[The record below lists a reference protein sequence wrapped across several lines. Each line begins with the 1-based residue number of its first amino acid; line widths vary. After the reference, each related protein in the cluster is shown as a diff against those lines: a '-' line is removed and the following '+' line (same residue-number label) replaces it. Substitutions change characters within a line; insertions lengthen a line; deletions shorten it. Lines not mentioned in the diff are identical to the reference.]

1 MVACSTTRM
10 VGADSTAVPM
20 GPEVVPEV
28 VVLVSPSGTPG
39 SPGAVPV
46 LEPLDAIHL
55 GCFVAGMVSGGATK
69 LKGPNFQLLLAAA
82 VASTLLSFAW
92 CTEPC
97 PSFFPIPNLVLPP
110 FRQGEFCAVL
120 SCLHRLP
127 GVPVLS

>member
-1 MVACSTTRM
+1 MAAWSTTRVVLL
-10 VGADSTAVPM
+10 VGSTAVPM
-20 GPEVVPEV
+20 GPEVV
-28 VVLVSPSGTPG
+28 VLVPPSGMPG

-69 LKGPNFQLLLAAA
+69 LKGPNFLLLLAAA

-97 PSFFPIPNLVLPP
+97 PSFFPVPNPVLPP
-110 FRQGEFCAVL
+110 FHREAFCAAP
-120 SCLHRLP
+120 SCSHRLP